1 MTKLNSPLR
10 DAAKALFTLKHG
22 LFLFSLLM
30 LSPLWASDKLFFWE
44 TQMLGGYDFETEET
58 ILYSHHPHHAMQKP
72 SLGFDYLQRLSGETG
87 DWGLIA
93 IQYRVAY
100 QDKQYPR
107 FASQLYNAYFKL
119 KAKPLDV
126 WIGSNKPALGLSQN
140 LDNHAALLT
149 DMSSRVFTFDRD
161 WGIGAGKDFGKWQ
174 LTLSLTNGSGM
185 RLYNREGNYLLAGR
199 LGLGNFNAENIN
211 FGISAAHGKVLEAM
225 GYVLGHPNSAT
236 GEYILHEMT
245 YLGADANL
253 RYLNLELKADLLAG
267 SFYHKEAYAA
277 MLRAGWNLFTEDKLK
292 LEAQVLHSRQ
302 VQKNLSNCSAA
313 IAYKLTPDLT
323 LRALTDYQAQDQ
335 IWKLVGQIYF
345 YKPFSQ

>member
-1 MTKLNSPLR
+1 MTKLNSSFR
-10 DAAKALFTLKHG
+10 DAALAPLTLKLG
-22 LFLFSLLM
+22 LFLLALLM
-30 LSPLWASDKLFFWE
+30 LSPLRAADKLFFWE
-44 TQMLGGYDFETEET
+44 AQMLGGYDFGSQEP

-72 SLGFDYLQRLSGETG
+72 SLGLDYLQRLGGETG

-100 QDKQYPR
+100 QDKQDPR

-119 KAKPLDV
+119 KANPLDV

-174 LTLSLTNGSGM
+174 PTLSLTNGSGM
-185 RLYNREGNYLLAGR
+185 RLYNKGGNYLLAGR
-199 LGLGNFNAENIN
+199 LGMGNFNADNFN
-211 FGISAAHGKVLEAM
+211 FGVSGVHGKVLEAM

-236 GEYILHEMT
+236 GEYILHDMN
-245 YLGADANL
+245 YLSADANL
-253 RYLNLELKADLLAG
+253 RYLNLELKAELLAG
-267 SFYHKEAYAA
+267 SFYHKDAFAA
-277 MLRAGWNLFTEDKLK
+277 LLRAGWSRFDEDKLK

-302 VQKNLSNCSAA
+302 VQKDLSNYSIA

-335 IWKLVGQIYF
+335 NWKIVGQMYF